1 MKSIEQMVVKLW
13 YVINNHYFNFPHVFT
28 ILEPILP
35 LNFQRNSEN
44 ELNTGIDADL
54 SENW

>member
-1 MKSIEQMVVKLW
+1 MVVKLW